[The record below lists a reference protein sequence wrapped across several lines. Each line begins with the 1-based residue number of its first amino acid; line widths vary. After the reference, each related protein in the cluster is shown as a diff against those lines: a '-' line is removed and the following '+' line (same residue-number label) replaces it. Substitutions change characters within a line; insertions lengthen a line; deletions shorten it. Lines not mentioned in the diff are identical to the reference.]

1 MPLSSQPKPEPKP
14 KTEPKQSG
22 WRGSEELWLDAAY
35 DLLIESGV
43 DSVKVMPLAKALKLS
58 RTSFYWHFADRDA
71 LLEALIKRWE
81 RQNTGQLVAQ
91 TERYAQ
97 TINEA
102 ILNLFDCWIN
112 PQLFDAKMD
121 FAIRNWA
128 QQTPALKTLMEQTDQ
143 LRITAIGRMFSRFG
157 FTPQQSETRARTAYY
172 TQVGYISMMVVE
184 PIAERLQRIPDY
196 VESLTATYPTA
207 AEIARF
213 MARHQAA
220 DKLSDK

>member
-1 MPLSSQPKPEPKP
+1 MQKAPEPKP
-14 KTEPKQSG
+14 KPKQSG
-22 WRGSEELWLDAAY
+22 WRGSEDLWLDAAY
-35 DLLIESGV
+35 NLLVESGV
-43 DSVKVMPLAKALKLS
+43 ASVKVMPLAKALNLS

-71 LLEALIKRWE
+71 LLDALIKRWE

-102 ILNLFDCWIN
+102 VLNLFDCWIN
-112 PQLFDAKMD
+112 PQLFDARMD

-128 QQTPALKTLMEQTDQ
+128 QQTPALKTLMEQNDRQ
-143 LRITAIGRMFSRFG
+143 RLTAIGEMFSRFG

-172 TQVGYISMMVVE
+172 TQVGYISMMVEE
-184 PIAERLQRIPDY
+184 PMAERLKRIPDY
-196 VESLTATYPTA
+196 VESLTASYPTD

-213 MARHQAA
+213 MARHQTTDPLSAA
-220 DKLSDK
+220 

>member
-1 MPLSSQPKPEPKP
+1 MQKAPEPK
-14 KTEPKQSG
+14 PKQSG
-22 WRGSEELWLDAAY
+22 WRGSEDLWLDAAY
-35 DLLIESGV
+35 NLLVKSGV
-43 DSVKVMPLAKALKLS
+43 ASVKVMPLAKALNLS

-71 LLEALIKRWE
+71 LLDALIKRWE

-102 ILNLFDCWIN
+102 VLNLFDCWIN
-112 PQLFDAKMD
+112 PQLFDARMD

-128 QQTPALKTLMEQTDQ
+128 QQTPALKTLMEQNDRQ
-143 LRITAIGRMFSRFG
+143 RLTAIGEMFLRFG

-172 TQVGYISMMVVE
+172 TQVGYISMMVEE
-184 PIAERLQRIPDY
+184 PMAERLQRIPDY
-196 VESLTATYPTA
+196 VESLTATYPTD

-220 DKLSDK
+220 DPLCDREKKKF